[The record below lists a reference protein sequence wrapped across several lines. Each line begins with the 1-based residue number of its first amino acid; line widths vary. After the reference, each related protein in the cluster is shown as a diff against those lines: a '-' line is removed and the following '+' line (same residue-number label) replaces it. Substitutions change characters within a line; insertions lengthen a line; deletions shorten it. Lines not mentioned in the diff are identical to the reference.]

1 MKVYLGIDT
10 SCYTTSLCL
19 LDEQAAV
26 LADERR
32 ILTVPE
38 GKRGLSQSE
47 MVYQHVRNLPE
58 LTEKIASYVAG
69 NTVCAV
75 AVTDKPRR
83 RDDSYMPA
91 F

>member
-32 ILTVPE
+32 ILTLAVGNGISTCAKFTGVN
-38 GKRGLSQSE
+38 GKNRILCGGQYG
-47 MVYQHVRNLPE
+47 M
-58 LTEKIASYVAG
+58 
-69 NTVCAV
+69 
-75 AVTDKPRR
+75 RR
-83 RDDSYMPA
+83 RRNG
-91 F
+91 